1 MTSITA
7 SDLSDLLNQAA
18 RNAVVKARSQSARS
32 MTVSQYKAA
41 AMARSQ
47 SYQGDY
53 VPLSLVYRLELP
65 HGPVHDALHSLLA
78 AALRG
83 HTKEDRVQLPL
94 MTGPAPASGF
104 PLTELVDRLTE
115 LSVLLGPTPTAETFL
130 TSLSDPRCPFVE
142 YYLLSGISA
151 LEPTQIYEGVAL
163 IRLPHSSS
171 EFPHWLPPSFLGDI
185 PLRTY
190 LGGTIL
196 SVDRYVFPRYR
207 APTLSIDQG
216 EEFTVGV
223 ASAEAPGFDLQ
234 EFYLSLSLAC
244 RANVHHK
251 VHWRYIP
258 PAEITA
264 MGGGGADTG
273 WHRSDTY
280 GSANE
285 VSAQDLQV
293 AKNLYEALQALDST
307 TRRVLNVPLT
317 RWVASLDGKSLV
329 DQAIDLGIAL
339 EALYVEERAPE
350 IGFRLRIRA
359 ARHLREDPEERG
371 TVIEQLRRFYD
382 LRSDAVHRGELGPG
396 KKKIRGKGYE
406 HSEVIEMARALCREG
421 ILKVIYAGGLPDWER
436 MALA

>member
-1 MTSITA
+1 MDSYAVCKVLSPAVTHETVTMTRRKFMRRDFWDKLSTVRIGSTSGAFREPGRTMTSITA

-151 LEPTQIYEGVAL
+151 LESTKELPLFAFPTLRRSFPTGCH
-163 IRLPHSSS
+163 PHS
-171 EFPHWLPPSFLGDI
+171 LG
-185 PLRTY
+185 TY
-190 LGGTIL
+190 
-196 SVDRYVFPRYR
+196 R
-207 APTLSIDQG
+207 
-216 EEFTVGV
+216 
-223 ASAEAPGFDLQ
+223 
-234 EFYLSLSLAC
+234 
-244 RANVHHK
+244 
-251 VHWRYIP
+251 
-258 PAEITA
+258 
-264 MGGGGADTG
+264 
-273 WHRSDTY
+273 
-280 GSANE
+280 
-285 VSAQDLQV
+285 
-293 AKNLYEALQALDST
+293 
-307 TRRVLNVPLT
+307 
-317 RWVASLDGKSLV
+317 
-329 DQAIDLGIAL
+329 
-339 EALYVEERAPE
+339 
-350 IGFRLRIRA
+350 
-359 ARHLREDPEERG
+359 
-371 TVIEQLRRFYD
+371 
-382 LRSDAVHRGELGPG
+382 
-396 KKKIRGKGYE
+396 
-406 HSEVIEMARALCREG
+406 
-421 ILKVIYAGGLPDWER
+421 
-436 MALA
+436 